1 MTALLCCF
9 VFCSIFL
16 GNDVE
21 TGKRLYIP
29 LHSFLTHWHLIAATG
44 KGKTT
49 TIEAILHQ
57 LFLLRQFA
65 THFIFDRMG
74 SFSHS
79 LLMFLSSPYCPQWVR
94 DRVLYID
101 ASREDLILPFNPLL
115 YDTLA
120 HGYYK
125 VTRACDIIL
134 RAWASQNIEEM
145 PRLARWLFNAM
156 WAAAQLGLTV
166 ADCAHLLMPGSP
178 YHGAILN
185 LLPDMLR
192 AEWAEIQ
199 NARGGEAGRILESS
213 RNRIKLFHEF
223 PILRSIFGCARNFLD
238 IPRLMREGRIVIID
252 LSPKNRLTPQAAD
265 AIGGMILNEIF
276 AVLRSLPW
284 NLRFAVYMWLDEF
297 QRFVSPDLEEAIP
310 EIRQLGGRMVF
321 SHQAFSQLIKGDTD
335 LSGLIWQPQSRM
347 IFGVQGEDADLLAH
361 EVASLKY
368 DPKMIKD
375 EMYTRRQLLKGHEV
389 IQLRSWSE
397 SESAAENW
405 QKTVGT
411 HWSASKGTNHSNG
424 TAHSDSRGISRR
436 MNDPLQNSTLST
448 SKADSRSASD
458 ATTSSN
464 GIGGNENTGEGGSRS
479 HSTSNSIGESLL
491 PIHEEFKELSRRS
504 YYTFEE
510 QRALW
515 AQQIRLLKT
524 GQALVKIVND
534 PNLYRV
540 DVQKHAPGYLGLDM
554 DTITRRCPAALDAKE
569 QLIEQ
574 NYAQEFFVSP
584 TVIEREREDRLQR
597 LLHPV
602 INIPVE
608 PGANRIIGQARIEE
622 NPLA

>member
-1 MTALLCCF
+1 MTALLCCL

-16 GNDVE
+16 GNDLE
-21 TGKRLYIP
+21 TGKRLHIP
-29 LHSFLTHWHLIAATG
+29 LSSFLTHWHLIAATG

-57 LFLLRQFA
+57 LFLCRERA

-79 LLMFLSSPYCPQWVR
+79 LLMYLSSPYCPQWVR
-94 DRVLYID
+94 DLVLYID
-101 ASREDLILPFNPLL
+101 GAREDLIIPFNPLL
-115 YDTLA
+115 YDTLS

-185 LLPDMLR
+185 LLPHMLR
-192 AEWAEIQ
+192 AEWAEIM
-199 NARGGEAGRILESS
+199 NARGGDAGRILESS

-223 PILRSIFGCARNFLD
+223 PILRSIFGCCRNFLD
-238 IPRLMREGRIVIID
+238 VLRLMQDGRIVIID

-265 AIGGMILNEIF
+265 AMGGMILNEIF
-276 AVLRSLPW
+276 AVLRSLP
-284 NLRFAVYMWLDEF
+284 LGTRYPVYIWLDEF

-321 SHQAFSQLIKGDTD
+321 SHQSFSQLIKGDTD
-335 LSGLIWQPQSRM
+335 LSSLIWQPQSRM
-347 IFGVQGEDADLLAH
+347 IFGVQGDDADLLAN

-368 DPKMIKD
+368 DPEMIKD
-375 EMYTRRQLLKGHEV
+375 EMYTRRQLLRGHEV
-389 IQLRSWSE
+389 IQLASWSE
-397 SESAAENW
+397 SDSSAENW
-405 QKTVGT
+405 QKTYGT
-411 HWSASKGTNHSNG
+411 NWSASEGKAHSDGAN
-424 TAHSDSRGISRR
+424 HSDSRGISRR
-436 MNDPLQNSTLST
+436 VNDPLRDFSLST
-448 SKADSRSASD
+448 QAADGRSTGDSAS
-458 ATTSSN
+458 SSQ
-464 GIGGNENTGEGGSRS
+464 GTGGNENNGQGGSHS
-479 HSTSNSIGESLL
+479 HSTSRSVGESLL

-515 AQQIRLLKT
+515 AQKIRLLKT
-524 GQALVKIVND
+524 GEALVKIVND
-534 PNLYRV
+534 PNLYHIN
-540 DVQKHAPGYLGLDM
+540 VQRHAPGYLGLDM
-554 DTITRRCPAALDAKE
+554 ETITRRCPEALDAKE

-574 NYAQEFFVSP
+574 NYTQKVFVSP
-584 TVIEREREDRLQR
+584 VLIERETEERLQR

-602 INIPVE
+602 INIPLE
-608 PGANRIIGQARIEE
+608 PGVNPVVGQPRIEE